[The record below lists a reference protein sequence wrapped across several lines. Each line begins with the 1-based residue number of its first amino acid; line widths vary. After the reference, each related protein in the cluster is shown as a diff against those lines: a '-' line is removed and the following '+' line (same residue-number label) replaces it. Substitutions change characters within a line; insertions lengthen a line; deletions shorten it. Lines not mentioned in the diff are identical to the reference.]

1 MEAILVSCRRLAH
14 PCDWPGR
21 RIFLKR
27 SRKREVNV
35 NEFPDAS
42 LQPCP
47 GLKLVRGR
55 WPGSCFVCSEGHPH
69 GLSLRFH
76 HTEEGVVSCCSVP
89 HTYCGFDGMV
99 HGGIIS
105 ALMDEAAAYA
115 LFARH
120 GALGVTREMTTRFL
134 KPVLTDTELRVEGKV
149 VSFAPPNAEVAMA
162 IYDAAGVCL
171 AEATSTWAFPR
182 LSRIAALAGVDEK
195 VLQDFLDECQR
206 KDD

>member
-1 MEAILVSCRRLAH
+1 M
-14 PCDWPGR
+14 
-21 RIFLKR
+21 
-27 SRKREVNV
+27 
-35 NEFPDAS
+35 NESPDEY
-42 LQPCP
+42 LQPRP
-47 GLKLVRGR
+47 GLKPVRGR

-76 HTEEGVVSCCSVP
+76 HLEDGVVSYCSVP
-89 HTYCGFDGMV
+89 HTYCGFDGMI

-134 KPVLTDTELRVEGKV
+134 KPVLTDTELRVEGRV
-149 VSFAPPNAEVAMA
+149 VSFALPNAEVAMA
-162 IYDAAGVCL
+162 IYDAAGACL

-182 LSRIAALAGVDEK
+182 LSRIATLAGVDERI
-195 VLQDFLDECQR
+195 LQDFLDECQR